1 MEHLFLKALFII
13 PVLFIVDYMVMIMVG
28 SISYLFGFTSDFS
41 SVGKIVILISLVA
54 FILALIPD
62 IKALVKKHKLS

>member
-1 MEHLFLKALFII
+1 MEHLALKSLFII

-54 FILALIPD
+54 FILALIPE
-62 IKALVKKHKLS
+62 IKALVKKHNLS

>member
-1 MEHLFLKALFII
+1 MEHLALKTLFII
-13 PVLFIVDYMVMIMVG
+13 PILFIVDYMVMIMVG

-62 IKALVKKHKLS
+62 IKALVKKRKLS